1 MIQLQDTISLDVL
14 DFLDACEGI
23 QCVDMMLGGAHLPLM

>member
-1 MIQLQDTISLDVL
+1 MIQLQDSISLDVL

-23 QCVDMMLGGAHLPLM
+23 SQLAARRMFSS